1 VGGQCWDERNEPMN
15 RSTDTAADHRIDLE
29 PPGSAEDGFDE
40 AAA

>member
-1 VGGQCWDERNEPMN
+1 MVSAGMREMN